1 MRTLTYNG
9 GIFDEGNGWIFRK
22 VMNWTFPGLLLAAAE
37 IGLINAGILSEGKIP
52 RPAMT
57 VILIFT
63 VIYVI
68 PSVFAFPTAWFLS
81 WGRTRLCRESWIDLY
96 KKKIVYHK
104 AVSMTM
110 GKPRYVDFSVTQLR
124 KVEVKRGE
132 YVLHGAVT
140 NETVGGSGGELKI
153 PVAFE
158 NMQAI
163 REMARYK

>member
-1 MRTLTYNG
+1 MQTLKYDSDV
-9 GIFDEGNGWIFRK
+9 FDEGNGWIYRK
-22 VMNWTFPGLLLAAAE
+22 AMAVTIPGLLLAALE
-37 IGLINAGILSEGKIP
+37 MGLINAGVLSES
-52 RPAMT
+52 RVPAPVLKLIL
-57 VILIFT
+57 VIT

-81 WGRTRLCRESWIDLY
+81 FGKTRLHRESWIELY

-110 GKPRYVDFSVTQLR
+110 GKPRFTVFSVTQLR
-124 KVEVKRGE
+124 KVEAKRGE
-132 YVLHGAVT
+132 YILYGSVT
-140 NETVGGSGGELKI
+140 NETQGGSGGELKI

-163 REMARYK
+163 RDMARYR

>member
-63 VIYVI
+63 VILCLVTVDKLGILVGY
-68 PSVFAFPTAWFLS
+68 FRNFL
-81 WGRTRLCRESWIDLY
+81 TL
-96 KKKIVYHK
+96 
-104 AVSMTM
+104 
-110 GKPRYVDFSVTQLR
+110 
-124 KVEVKRGE
+124 
-132 YVLHGAVT
+132 
-140 NETVGGSGGELKI
+140 
-153 PVAFE
+153 
-158 NMQAI
+158 
-163 REMARYK
+163 

>member
-104 AVSMTM
+104 AVSGDTA
-110 GKPRYVDFSVTQLR
+110 SQS
-124 KVEVKRGE
+124 RGQE
-132 YVLHGAVT
+132 GRVY
-140 NETVGGSGGELKI
+140 
-153 PVAFE
+153 P
-158 NMQAI
+158 
-163 REMARYK
+163 ARRCHK

>member
-68 PSVFAFPTAWFLS
+68 PSVFAFPHSLVPFMGKDTPVPRELDRFIQKENRLS
-81 WGRTRLCRESWIDLY
+81 QSGLHDDGKTPLCRFFGDTASQSRGQEGR
-96 KKKIVYHK
+96 VYPARRCHK
-104 AVSMTM
+104 
-110 GKPRYVDFSVTQLR
+110 
-124 KVEVKRGE
+124 
-132 YVLHGAVT
+132 
-140 NETVGGSGGELKI
+140 
-153 PVAFE
+153 
-158 NMQAI
+158 
-163 REMARYK
+163 